1 MASKL
6 GNYLRI
12 LNCEIDIVEFMEEN
26 ITVTSEAS
34 QTN

>member
-26 ITVTSEAS
+26 ITSEAS